1 MEKKEYTT
9 MVRRKSYWD
18 DIGEHIAKS
27 DMNYLDSETQLKRN
41 VRDLQEQLTN
51 ANIKIKNLIEE
62 NNDLRRKYYGKN

>member
-1 MEKKEYTT
+1 
-9 MVRRKSYWD
+9 
-18 DIGEHIAKS
+18 
-27 DMNYLDSETQLKRN
+27 MNYLDSETQLKRN

>member
-1 MEKKEYTT
+1 

-41 VRDLQEQLTN
+41 VRDLQRTT
-51 ANIKIKNLIEE
+51 
-62 NNDLRRKYYGKN
+62 Y

>member
-1 MEKKEYTT
+1 

-18 DIGEHIAKS
+18 EMGEHIAKS
-27 DMNYLDSETQLKRN
+27 DMNYLDREKQLRRN
-41 VRDLQEQLTN
+41 VKDLQGQLTN